1 MIPHPLYWD
10 LCIAH
15 LYFQHQE
22 NREISCTCTTL
33 QHRVWCSFLKPVYF
47 LAKFCPIW
55 GILSQIYA
63 LVGVLFWAWI
73 MWWCTKIDKCEVWY
87 EQLQL
92 TRIMFTFHFVFK
104 MNALF
109 LSSWWTGHHAQAHW
123 PCNSV
128 TQSQKYTKTN
138 MIAVL
143 VAPRAQW
150 PGDPLKVVQGRS
162 DPAHS
167 LIWLL
172 CTPPSS
178 LSSYNHL
185 DLLSRV
191 QHAAL

>member
-1 MIPHPLYWD
+1 
-10 LCIAH
+10 
-15 LYFQHQE
+15 
-22 NREISCTCTTL
+22 
-33 QHRVWCSFLKPVYF
+33 
-47 LAKFCPIW
+47 
-55 GILSQIYA
+55 
-63 LVGVLFWAWI
+63 

-191 QHAAL
+191 QPAALLVPSKGCECLEMWNWIMMPFPFSWLKTGFVRQKVPTNQPNWWHTSSNQKTKLNHPPNINQL